1 MTLENTYYTHTCAK
15 LLRALRDL
23 GSRHETA
30 AAKSSAKRVVL
41 ISYKTV
47 TTESGGG
54 SGSRIT
60 SLRLSPTPDA
70 KG

>member
-15 LLRALRDL
+15 LLRALRDW

-54 SGSRIT
+54 SRG
-60 SLRLSPTPDA
+60 
-70 KG
+70 